1 MAYRHQDLLV
11 ELDGAELHAH
21 RLLGGCAGTI
31 VFLHDSLGAVSTWR
45 EFPPRLC
52 QSAGHDG
59 LLYDREGYGRS
70 SPLAGNRETDRFSRE
85 AGVLA
90 GLLQKL
96 GIENALLFGHSDG
109 ATIALLTAAL
119 HPALIRGVISE
130 AGHVFNELITREGV
144 RAATARYDADETLRA
159 RLVRHHG
166 GNAAK
171 VLQLWAGDW
180 LSEDFKAWNIE
191 QLLPRIKCPV
201 LVMQGENDDF
211 GTRAQVEAICKGI
224 DKRAEPCIIPRAGHT
239 PHREVEDVVLEK
251 AAAFIARL

>member
-1 MAYRHQDLLV
+1 M
-11 ELDGAELHAH
+11 ELDGARIHVH
-21 RLLGGCAGTI
+21 RLLAGCADTI

-45 EFPPRLC
+45 DFPLRLC

-70 SPLAGNRETDRFSRE
+70 SPLAGNRKTDFP
-85 AGVLA
+85 AQADALA

-119 HPALIRGVISE
+119 HPTLIRGAISE
-130 AGHVFNELITREGV
+130 AGHVFNELATREGV
-144 RAATARYDADETLRA
+144 RATKARYDAEEKLRA

-166 GNAAK
+166 DNAAK
-171 VLQLWAGDW
+171 VLQIWGEDW
-180 LSEDFKAWNIE
+180 LSEDCKAWNIE
-191 QLLPRIKCPV
+191 QFLPRIKCPV
-201 LVMQGENDDF
+201 LVMQGENDNF
-211 GTRAQVEAICKGI
+211 GTLAQVEAICKGI
-224 DKRAEPCIIPRAGHT
+224 GKKAEPCIIPRAAHT
-239 PHREVEDVVLEK
+239 PHREVEDVALEK